1 MPGAAAAKKKKKR
14 GAPPPP
20 NRRSCPPELTLLRCS
35 VAGGQPLETRD
46 VRPWRFVGIPVKGG
60 AAAQGERL
68 LDSHIAPST
77 YRGRGTN
84 WPALDHSRTKLEK
97 LVLAEPPE
105 HGQRARAWGGLHKH
119 YQKAWLDKDGDRVP
133 TVAALWFCAEVTRKK
148 EHDESWVC
156 VVAVALLAAA
166 RTKGPVVP
174 NLNTA
179 FTFSFVESFDLTVPG
194 GLLTTIRVSC
204 ALLPPAA
211 VPRRCG

>member
-1 MPGAAAAKKKKKR
+1 M
-14 GAPPPP
+14 
-20 NRRSCPPELTLLRCS
+20 
-35 VAGGQPLETRD
+35 
-46 VRPWRFVGIPVKGG
+46 GG

-68 LDSHIAPST
+68 LDSHIAPSA

-84 WPALDHSRTKLEK
+84 WAALDHSRTKLEK

-119 YQKAWLDKDGDRVP
+119 YRKGWLDQDGDRVT
-133 TVAALWFCAEVTRKK
+133 TVAALWFCAEVVRKK

-174 NLNTA
+174 NLNAA

-204 ALLPPAA
+204 ALLPPAT
-211 VPRRCG
+211 VPRHCG